1 MQSVDTKRL
10 ANTIDE
16 EPLDYISGEEVM
28 QIYKVKKSW
37 LYTYAKKNEIPVCRI
52 AGKNYYSRKHMDAL
66 FGLTFDAD
74 SIKEWVTTEQVF
86 LLYGMNSGSIH

>member
-1 MQSVDTKRL
+1 
-10 ANTIDE
+10 
-16 EPLDYISGEEVM
+16 M

-66 FGLTFDAD
+66 LGLPFDAG
-74 SIKEWVTTEQVF
+74 SSKEWVTTEQVF